1 MKLVDYGSDIGWFGG
16 RYCEKGV
23 DESTKE
29 SNTRTGLMFYELNTF
44 DPLGDTPFNRTTD
57 SELQGTFMGDLNVY
71 AQITRLMDPES
82 RFRAPSVDAGEQPT
96 PDQGQVAV
104 AASSQEAAENDD
116 PNLRKREIPNV
127 MPDG

>member
-1 MKLVDYGSDIGWFGG
+1 VKFVDYDSDIGRFGG

-44 DPLGDTPFNRTTD
+44 DPLGNTPWKRTSA

-82 RFRAPSVDAGEQPT
+82 RFRAPLVDAGQQQT
-96 PDQGQVAV
+96 PAQGQVA
-104 AASSQEAAENDD
+104 AAAGPQEAAENDD